1 MLVGIWLVVNDN
13 VGSRCSLMLVVVVDV
28 PVVNV
33 MLLPVVK
40 VGSQCYVYWS
50 SMLVDVVDVVCWC
63 W

>member
-1 MLVGIWLVVNDN
+1 MLVVN
-13 VGSRCSLMLVVVVDV
+13 VLMVPAVDV
-28 PVVNV
+28 ILVVNV

-40 VGSQCYVYWS
+40 VGSQCYVYRS